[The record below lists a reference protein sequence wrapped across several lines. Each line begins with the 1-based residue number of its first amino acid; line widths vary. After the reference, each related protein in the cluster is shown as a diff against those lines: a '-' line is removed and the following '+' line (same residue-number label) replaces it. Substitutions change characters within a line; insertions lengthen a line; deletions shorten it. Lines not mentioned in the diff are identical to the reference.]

1 MTIGRRVELP
11 AWIGIAGISV
21 MGAAVVWSAAVH
33 RPSIHVDPELPF
45 LAGSLAFGLAYFVV
59 RLKPCL
65 TGRPETRALAL
76 AAAMCATAG
85 ICINV
90 E

>member
-1 MTIGRRVELP
+1 MTIGRRVEWP
-11 AWIGIAGISV
+11 AWIGIAGILA
-21 MGAAVVWSAAVH
+21 MGAAVVWSAAVYP
-33 RPSIHVDPELPF
+33 PSIDVNTELPF
-45 LAGSLAFGLAYFVV
+45 ALGGLAFGLAYFVV

-90 E
+90 G

>member
-1 MTIGRRVELP
+1 MTTNRRMEWP
-11 AWIGIAGISV
+11 AWIGIAAISV
-21 MGAAVVWSAAVH
+21 MGAAVVWSAVMY
-33 RPSIHVDPELPF
+33 RPSLDADTELPF
-45 LAGSLAFGLAYFVV
+45 LVGSLALSLAYFTV

-76 AAAMCATAG
+76 AAGMCATAG

-90 E
+90 G